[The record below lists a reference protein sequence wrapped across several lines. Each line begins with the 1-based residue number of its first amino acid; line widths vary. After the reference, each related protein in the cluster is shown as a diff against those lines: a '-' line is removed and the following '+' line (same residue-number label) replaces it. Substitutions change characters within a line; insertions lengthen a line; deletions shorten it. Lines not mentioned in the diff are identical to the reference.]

1 MTSVEKISHRSK
13 LSDRRKILHR
23 RKMLLFI
30 QISLTNIYTHLG
42 ETCHKYSITIYQC
55 LYYVEDQSIHIYGT
69 IGRSYNCIY
78 FVP

>member
-1 MTSVEKISHRSK
+1 MLEEYHTGENYQTGKK
-13 LSDRRKILHR
+13 YYTGE
-23 RKMLLFI
+23 KMLQFI
-30 QISLTNIYTHLG
+30 QIFLTNIYTHLG
-42 ETCHKYSITIYQC
+42 ETCDKYSITIYQC